1 MAVDRSDIVVREVA
15 MNETVLV
22 TGGSGF
28 VGGHVVLQLLKAGYT
43 VRTTVRS
50 LEKERSVRLML
61 ESAGAK
67 TEGRLSFF
75 VADLLRD
82 EGWVE
87 ACGGCDYVMHVAS
100 PLIATKNEEEVIRP
114 AVDGV
119 LRVLRAA
126 REASVKRVVFTS
138 TCGAIYYGHP
148 LRSAPFDE
156 NDWTDI
162 HGGEMSA
169 YVKSKT
175 LAERAAWDFLKTEG
189 GALELSV
196 VNPSGIFGPALGPD
210 YSSSLDLIKRLLN
223 GSMPACPDL
232 WFGVVDVRD
241 VADLHLR
248 VMTAPEARGERFIA
262 TQGGAVSMLEIAKVL
277 RARLGQRARRV
288 PTRKMPNFIIKLLA
302 LFNVEMRDLVPLLG
316 KARNATSAKAQRMLG
331 WKPRS
336 WEDAVIATA
345 ESLLEL
351 DLVDRKSS

>member
-1 MAVDRSDIVVREVA
+1 
-15 MNETVLV
+15 MNDTVLV

-28 VGGHVVLQLLKAGYT
+28 VGSHVLLQLLNAGYT

-50 LEKERSVRLML
+50 FDKERGVRAML
-61 ESAGAK
+61 ENAGAK
-67 TEGRLSFF
+67 TEGQLSFF
-75 VADLLRD
+75 VADLLSD
-82 EGWVE
+82 EGWLE
-87 ACGGCDYVMHVAS
+87 ACARCDYVMHVAS
-100 PLIATKNEEEVIRP
+100 PLTATKNEEEVIRP

-126 REASVKRVVFTS
+126 RDAAVKRVVFTS

-148 LRSAPFDE
+148 LRAEPFDE
-156 NDWTDI
+156 TSWTDVN
-162 HGGEMSA
+162 GGDMSA
-169 YVKSKT
+169 YVKSKA
-175 LAERAAWDFLKTEG
+175 LAERAAWDFIKTEG

-196 VNPSGIFGPALGPD
+196 INPSGIFGPALSPD

-241 VADLHLR
+241 VAALHLHA
-248 VMTAPEARGERFIA
+248 MTAPAAKNERFIA
-262 TQGGAVSMLEIAKVL
+262 TQGRAVSLLEIAKVL
-277 RARLGQRARRV
+277 KARLGEQAKQV
-288 PTRKMPNFIIKLLA
+288 PTRKLPNFIVKLVA

-336 WEDAVIATA
+336 WEDAIIATA
-345 ESLLEL
+345 ESLLKL
-351 DLVDRKSS
+351 GVIKAK

>member
-1 MAVDRSDIVVREVA
+1 
-15 MNETVLV
+15 MNSLVLV

-28 VGGHVVLQLLKAGYT
+28 VGAHVILQLLEAGYT

-50 LEKERSVRLML
+50 LDKERAVRSMI
-61 ESAGAK
+61 ESAGASA
-67 TEGRLSFF
+67 TDRLSF
-75 VADLLRD
+75 VEADLLSD
-82 EGWVE
+82 AGWSD
-87 ACGGCDYVMHVAS
+87 ACSGCAYVMHVAS
-100 PLIATKNEEEVIRP
+100 PLIATKNEDEVIRP

-126 REASVKRVVFTS
+126 RDASVKRVVFTS

-148 LRSAPFDE
+148 LRTEPFDE
-156 NDWTDI
+156 TSWTRI
-162 HGGEMSA
+162 EGGDMSL

-175 LAERAAWDFLKTEG
+175 LAERAAWDFMKNEG
-189 GALELSV
+189 GSLELSV

-248 VMTAPEARGERFIA
+248 AMLAPEAKGERFIA
-262 TQGGAVSMLEIAKVL
+262 TQGGAVSMLAIAGML
-277 RARLGQRARRV
+277 RARLGERAKRV
-288 PTRKMPNFIIKLLA
+288 PSRKLPDVIVKLLA

-316 KARNATSAKAQRMLG
+316 KARNATSAKAQQTLG
-331 WKPRS
+331 WRPRS
-336 WEDAVIATA
+336 WEDAIIATA
-345 ESLLEL
+345 ESLLKIGI
-351 DLVDRKSS
+351 VDSK